1 MKKQNKTSAVI
12 GLMMIFLL
20 TSLVIL
26 FILPK
31 KQESPVN
38 PFETCAVLADSCN
51 DQLCKYY
58 FLCNEA
64 EFSDCKVY
72 DCGDKYG
79 MEILDKQGNI
89 QNKFRQKP
97 DQTKVREIISKCRGS
112 VEVLE
117 RKCEGDKSIA
127 RVKVATDGDCKINSF
142 IMMIDGENRI
152 ARFEKEGDIY
162 NLSVG
167 QCGMI
172 SEIKAVGE
180 GGVEIR

>member
-1 MKKQNKTSAVI
+1 MNKQNKKIALI
-12 GLMMIFLL
+12 GLIMVVFFLAGL
-20 TSLVIL
+20 TIL
-26 FILPK
+26 FILPE
-31 KQESPVN
+31 KQKPID
-38 PFETCAVLADSCN
+38 PFKDCSVLADSCN
-51 DQLCKYY
+51 DRSCRYH
-58 FLCNEA
+58 FLCNET

-79 MEILDKQGNI
+79 MRILDKQGNV
-89 QNKFRQKP
+89 QEKTRQKP
-97 DQTKVREIISKCRGS
+97 DQAKVQEMISKCRGS

-117 RKCEGDKSIA
+117 KKCEGAKSMA
-127 RVKVATDGDCKINSF
+127 KVKVVTDGDCKIGSF
-142 IMMIDGENRI
+142 IMMIDGKNRI